1 MLHSSSFL
9 FRREAMLDGF
19 GLVDETLP
27 GAWLKTGTFS
37 SGAAR
42 QAPIENVDEPLVGI
56 LWGASSYFNDAW
68 RDKNEAHLW
77 LLEHHP
83 EILESRVGAGLF
95 YGKLAFGHATLRNR
109 RSAVSFALRSI
120 RARTREPRGYL
131 ALCVV
136 LGVSGQ
142 WIQEALNRRG
152 HGI

>member
-1 MLHSSSFL
+1 
-9 FRREAMLDGF
+9 MLDGF

-27 GAWLKTGTFS
+27 RSMAEDWDLLLR
-37 SGAAR
+37 AAR

-95 YGKLAFGHATLRNR
+95 YGKLAFGDATLRNR